1 LLAIACQ
8 VVLLSAI
15 VAWMVT
21 PLTIRFAARI
31 GAMDLPGGRKIHTQP
46 IPRVGGI
53 AIFAGFLVGLG
64 YAEFHD
70 MVPYF
75 GVGRA
80 SIYWVMLLA
89 AFGLFLL
96 GLVDDLRG
104 VGFAGKFAIQILA
117 AMAVWTAGF
126 RIEILAFGSTSGAV
140 HLGWLSLPFTVLW
153 VVGVTNAVNLIDGL
167 DGLAAGLALI
177 TTIAVAVMALLSGQ
191 TGVVAASAA
200 LLGSLLGF
208 LPYNFNPARIFLGD
222 SGSMFLGFVI
232 AVISIRGNQKGPTA
246 VAALAP
252 LLVVGLPIL
261 DTALA
266 LARRSWRIGRDGW
279 RTGAAL
285 RYMWRNGHRLF
296 LPDREHLHHRL
307 LDLGLSQ
314 RRAVLTLYV
323 MAIGLAAAALVDVVS
338 NSRLVAMLLVGVLA
352 ATVSGLAVMH
362 HLGRRHRART
372 LAETGGGASVT
383 LPVGPGR
390 AAEN

>member
-1 LLAIACQ
+1 
-8 VVLLSAI
+8 
-15 VAWMVT
+15 
-21 PLTIRFAARI
+21 
-31 GAMDLPGGRKIHTQP
+31 
-46 IPRVGGI
+46 
-53 AIFAGFLVGLG
+53 
-64 YAEFHD
+64 

-75 GVGRA
+75 GLGRS
-80 SIYWVMLLA
+80 SIYWVLLFA

-104 VGFAGKFAIQILA
+104 VGFLGKFGIQILA
-117 AMAVWTAGF
+117 AAVVWAAGF
-126 RIEILAFGSTSGAV
+126 RIEVVAFGSTAGAL

-153 VVGVTNAVNLIDGL
+153 IVGVTNAVNLIDGL
-167 DGLAAGLALI
+167 DGLAAGTALI

-252 LLVVGLPIL
+252 LLVVGLPVL
-261 DTALA
+261 DTAITIL
-266 LARRSWRIGRDGW
+266 RRSWRIGRDGW
-279 RTGAAL
+279 RTGAAV
-285 RYMWRNGHRLF
+285 RYVSRNAYRLF

-307 LDLGLSQ
+307 LDLGLSH

-323 MAIGLAAAALVDVVS
+323 MAVGLAGVALIDVVS

-352 ATVSGLAVMH
+352 ATVAGLATMY
-362 HLGRRHRART
+362 HLGRRHRAREKAN
-372 LAETGGGASVT
+372 AEGGSSATMSVA
-383 LPVGPGR
+383 PGR